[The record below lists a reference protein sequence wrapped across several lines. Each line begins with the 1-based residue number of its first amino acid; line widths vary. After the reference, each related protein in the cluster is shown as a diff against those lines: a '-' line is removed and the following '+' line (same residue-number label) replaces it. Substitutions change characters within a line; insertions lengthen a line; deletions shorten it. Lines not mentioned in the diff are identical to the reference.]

1 MTTINIQRED
11 HRVNLKATSL
21 QELAVKP
28 LASSA
33 TEPPYTRSF
42 SGPQL
47 RAILDEPLLL
57 DLPACSVAVERAVKE
72 VTSASAVCA
81 DSLERDGIIFQKMRS
96 RKQFPLNNRNKVYRD

>member
-1 MTTINIQRED
+1 M
-11 HRVNLKATSL
+11 VNLKATSL
-21 QELAVKP
+21 LDLAVKP

-47 RAILDEPLLL
+47 LSILEEPLVL
-57 DLPACSVAVERAVKE
+57 DLPASSVAVERSVKE

-81 DSLERDGIIFQKMRS
+81 DSVERDGLIFLKMNS
-96 RKQFPLNNRNKVYRD
+96 RKQFPLVKRNNVYNK